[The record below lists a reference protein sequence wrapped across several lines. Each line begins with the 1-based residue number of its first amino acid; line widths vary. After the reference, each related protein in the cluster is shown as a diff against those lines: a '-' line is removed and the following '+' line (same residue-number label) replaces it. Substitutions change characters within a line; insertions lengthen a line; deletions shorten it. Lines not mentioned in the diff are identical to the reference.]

1 MVLLKKRVGARL
13 SLAIEPDVELKA
25 EPRNEGLFRHFYISS
40 SVLPGPRPPR
50 PKSGAVHSIHSVN
63 GMLRS
68 AQFGRGVR
76 NADEDAGEAAHQR
89 GTGNALHWKHPG
101 PPVHHRVEWR

>member
-1 MVLLKKRVGARL
+1 MVLLKMRVRARL
-13 SLAIEPDVELKA
+13 NLPIKPEAERKVEPG
-25 EPRNEGLFRHFYISS
+25 NEGLFRHFRINS

-68 AQFGRGVR
+68 AQFGGGLR
-76 NADEDAGEAAHQR
+76 NTDEDAGQAPHQR
-89 GTGNALHWKHPG
+89 RPGNALHWQRSG
-101 PPVHHRVEWR
+101 P